1 MAASPRQERTWEKER
16 DEWQNVEVLDGDE
29 KNSTRNDEQKL
40 AASSRTSVVA
50 FGISQRYNKRRKL
63 DGQSGQSRFLNSTDS
78 ERDQNA
84 VSSL

>member
-1 MAASPRQERTWEKER
+1 MVASPPQERTWEKER

-40 AASSRTSVVA
+40 RASIRSGVVA
-50 FGISQRYNKRRKL
+50 VGISQKDNKRRKP
-63 DGQSGQSRFLNSTDS
+63 DEQSGQSRFLHSTDS